1 MSLPTLRFVLC
12 LRSDVKRSHHIN
24 AAPIFLT
31 INAQP
36 WIPVETKA
44 RLLEWKIRYDLIQY
58 AGRAVPA
65 LPLDEL
71 KAYQPKETA
80 KGPLSG

>member
-1 MSLPTLRFVLC
+1 MVLTC
-12 LRSDVKRSHHIN
+12 TQSHHIN

-36 WIPVETKA
+36 WIPVETKT

-65 LPLDEL
+65 LPLDKL
-71 KAYQPKETA
+71 KAYQPKKTMDSS
-80 KGPLSG
+80 LSGKTPREYR